1 MPALKSIRVHHLK
14 DDKVCFAGLLMSIL
28 VLIWLFVYPA
38 GCLADTDLNHLWQ
51 DIIQTATASPES
63 LQNAIDQFA
72 SRQQQNDV
80 KNATLYSLALLKL
93 TEHNDITPANK
104 DTLATAAITISPDY
118 SFPETAYSKLTF
130 RQHRYLT
137 SLASFFKA
145 IKKFQNNPLE
155 SLYASTFFWLAA
167 AFTPLTLLFFFAL
180 FLSIK
185 YYRAFCEMGYLNL
198 SQKGGFATLL
208 SSLVAALLIIIV
220 PAPLIGLLLLTAAI
234 ALLATRRDI
243 ITITILTTTLLIV
256 PFAYEKGMASLLAL
270 DSSFFKAARLS
281 TSGINSPENDAKL
294 RQPATNQSQLALQL
308 FSQAES
314 ARQRQEFSQAEV
326 FLEKIISNRV
336 EIGAAYNNLANLYLL
351 QSKAKDIEKL
361 FIRAANLEKNSGIPY
376 YNLSRAYIQQSFDL
390 KKSSQALEMAFKR
403 DPSLSADDNID
414 DDSATKLQNRNKLIF
429 MSLPENF
436 YRRYADAQP
445 DKDIYLPEFLHQLI
459 FPGTGRKLYF
469 VLVMLT
475 IGSLFY
481 LGRKAPANR
490 RICSECGRLFHPIQK
505 LKEKQCP
512 VCYLKKQ
519 SQTGSQLKSISDS
532 ANRPTISLP
541 SMGRLSVGA
550 LLPGFYPLISGNTYI
565 AAGLIVPAILWLYN
579 FIICQTE
586 IMAPFPPSSKWL
598 IFIAPFFIW
607 TANLIILIIL
617 FNNQQRRNTFSR
629 SNA

>member
-1 MPALKSIRVHHLK
+1 MPTLKTRRVHRLQNEK
-14 DDKVCFAGLLMSIL
+14 FYLAGLLSIL
-28 VLIWLFVYPA
+28 LLIWLFAYPTVCQA
-38 GCLADTDLNHLWQ
+38 NPNLNNLWQ
-51 DIIQTATASPES
+51 GIIQASTASPDS
-63 LQNAIDQFA
+63 LQDAINQFT
-72 SRQQQNDV
+72 SNQQQNDI

-93 TEHNDITPANK
+93 TEHNNLTPVNK
-104 DTLATAAITISPDY
+104 DILTTAAITISPDY

-137 SLASFFKA
+137 SFASFFKA
-145 IKKFQNNPLE
+145 VKKFKNNPFE

-167 AFTPLTLLFFFAL
+167 VFTPLTLLFFFTL
-180 FLSIK
+180 FLSVK

-198 SQKGGFATLL
+198 SQKGGLATLL
-208 SSLVAALLIIIV
+208 SSLIAALLIIIV
-220 PAPLIGLLLLTAAI
+220 PTPLFGLLLLTAAI

-281 TSGINSPENDAKL
+281 TSGINSPGNDVEL

-326 FLEKIISNRV
+326 FLEKIIANKI
-336 EIGAAYNNLANLYLL
+336 EIGAAYNNLANIYLL
-351 QSKAKDIEKL
+351 QGKAKKSEEL
-361 FIRAANLEKNSGIPY
+361 FIKAANLEKSSGIPY

-403 DPSLSADDNID
+403 DPSLSADDSTEDNLT
-414 DDSATKLQNRNKLIF
+414 AKLQNRNKLIF

-445 DKDIYLPEFLHQLI
+445 NKDIYLPEFLRQLI
-459 FPGTGRKLYF
+459 FPGTGRTLYF
-469 VLVMLT
+469 ALVILT
-475 IGSLFY
+475 IIGLFY
-481 LGRKAPANR
+481 LERQAPANR

-512 VCYLKKQ
+512 VCYLKQQ
-519 SQTGSQLKSISDS
+519 SQTGSQLKNMADS
-532 ANRPTISLP
+532 ANHPAISLP
-541 SMGRLSVGA
+541 NVCRTAAGV
-550 LLPGFYPLISGNTYI
+550 LLPGFYPLITGNIYI
-565 AAGLIVPAILWLYN
+565 AAGLMMPAILWLYN
-579 FIICQTE
+579 FLICQTG
-586 IMAPFPPSSKWL
+586 IMAPFPPSTEWL
-598 IFIAPFFIW
+598 INIAPFLIW
-607 TANLIILIIL
+607 TTNLIVLILLIVYR
-617 FNNQQRRNTFSR
+617 QRHNTLSG

>member
-1 MPALKSIRVHHLK
+1 MPALKTIRVHPLK
-14 DDKVCFAGLLMSIL
+14 GKKVSFLGFLTTLI
-28 VLIWLFVYPA
+28 LIWLFAYPTECRA
-38 GCLADTDLNHLWQ
+38 NPELNHLWH
-51 DIIQTATASPES
+51 DIIQAATASPES
-63 LQNAIDQFA
+63 LQNAIDQFT
-72 SRQQQNDV
+72 SRQQQNDI

-93 TEHNDITPANK
+93 TENNELTPANR
-104 DTLATAAITISPDY
+104 DILAAAAITISPDF
-118 SFPETAYSKLTF
+118 SFPETAYSKLAF
-130 RQHRYLT
+130 REHRYLT
-137 SLASFFKA
+137 SFISFFKA
-145 IKKFQNNPLE
+145 VKKFRSNPLE
-155 SLYASTFFWLAA
+155 SLYAATFFWLAA
-167 AFTPLTLLFFFAL
+167 VFTPLTLLFFFAL

-198 SQKGGFATLL
+198 SRKGSLAVLL
-208 SSLVAALLIIIV
+208 SSLMAALLIIIV
-220 PAPLIGLLLLTAAI
+220 PTPLVGLLLLAVTI

-243 ITITILTTTLLIV
+243 IFITILTTTLLIV

-270 DSSFFKAARLS
+270 DSSFFKVARLS
-281 TSGINSPENDAKL
+281 TSGINIPENVAKS

-326 FLEKIISNRV
+326 FLEKIISNRI
-336 EIGAAYNNLANLYLL
+336 EIGAVYNNLANLYLL
-351 QSKAKDIEKL
+351 QGRAKESEKL
-361 FIRAANLEKNSGIPY
+361 FIKAANLEKSSGIPY

-403 DPSLSADDNID
+403 NPGLSADDTPD
-414 DDSATKLQNRNKLIF
+414 DNLTTKLQNRNRLLF

-445 DKDIYLPEFLHQLI
+445 DKDIYLPEFLNKLI

-469 VLVMLT
+469 LLVMLT

-481 LGRKAPANR
+481 LGRRAPANR
-490 RICSECGRLFHPIQK
+490 KICSECGRLFHPLQK

-519 SQTGSQLKSISDS
+519 SQTGSQLRDITDRP
-532 ANRPTISLP
+532 NRPTLSLP
-541 SMGRLSVGA
+541 TIVRLALGT

-565 AAGLIVPAILWLYN
+565 AAGLMIPAILWLYN
-579 FIICQTE
+579 FIICQTR
-586 IMAPFPPSSKWL
+586 IMAPFPPSTEWL
-598 IFIAPFFIW
+598 IFIVPLLVW
-607 TANLIILIIL
+607 TANIITLIMLTL
-617 FNNQQRRNTFSR
+617 YRQRRNIFSR

>member
-1 MPALKSIRVHHLK
+1 MLALKTIRVHRLK
-14 DDKVCFAGLLMSIL
+14 VEKFSFPGLLAVLI
-28 VLIWLFVYPA
+28 LIWLFTYPT
-38 GCLADTDLNHLWQ
+38 GCQANPDLNHLWQ
-51 DIIQTATASPES
+51 KIIQTATASPES
-63 LQNAIDQFA
+63 LQNAIEQFT
-72 SRQQQNDV
+72 SRQQQNDI

-93 TEHNDITPANK
+93 TEHNELTPVNK
-104 DTLATAAITISPDY
+104 DILATAAITISPDY

-137 SLASFFKA
+137 SFTSFFKA
-145 IKKFQNNPLE
+145 VKKFRSNPLE

-167 AFTPLTLLFFFAL
+167 AFIPLTLLFFFAL

-185 YYRAFCEMGYLNL
+185 YYCAFCEMGYLNL
-198 SQKGGFATLL
+198 SQKGGVAILT
-208 SSLVAALLIIIV
+208 SSLITALLIIII
-220 PAPLIGLLLLTAAI
+220 PTPLIGLLLLTATI

-243 ITITILTTTLLIV
+243 VVITILTTTLLIV

-281 TSGINSPENDAKL
+281 TSGISIPKNDAKS

-326 FLEKIISNRV
+326 FLEKIISNRI

-351 QSKAKDIEKL
+351 QGKAKESEKL
-361 FIRAANLEKNSGIPY
+361 FIKAANLEKNSGIPY

-403 DPSLSADDNID
+403 DPSLSADDNPD
-414 DDSATKLQNRNKLIF
+414 NNLTTKLQSRNKLFF

-445 DKDIYLPEFLHQLI
+445 DKDIYLPEFLNQLI
-459 FPGTGRKLYF
+459 FPGTGRTLYF
-469 VLVMLT
+469 VLVILT

-481 LGRKAPANR
+481 LGRQAPANR
-490 RICSECGRLFHPIQK
+490 RICSECGRLFHPLQK

-512 VCYLKKQ
+512 ICYLKKQ
-519 SQTGSQLKSISDS
+519 SQTGSQLKNITDS
-532 ANRPTISLP
+532 ANRPTMSLP
-541 SMGRLSVGA
+541 TIGRLSIGA

-565 AAGLIVPAILWLYN
+565 AIGLMIPAILWLYN
-579 FIICQTE
+579 FIICQTR
-586 IMAPFPPSSKWL
+586 IMAPFPPSAEWL
-598 IFIAPFFIW
+598 IIIAPLFIW
-607 TANLIILIIL
+607 TANFIVLIQLTSYR
-617 FNNQQRRNTFSR
+617 QRHNTLSR

>member
-1 MPALKSIRVHHLK
+1 MSALKSIRVHRLK
-14 DDKVCFAGLLMSIL
+14 DERVCFPGLLGIL
-28 VLIWLFVYPA
+28 ILIWLFAYPA
-38 GCLADTDLNHLWQ
+38 GCQANTDLNHLWQ
-51 DIIQTATASPES
+51 AIIQTATSSPDS
-63 LQNAIDQFA
+63 LQNAIDKFT
-72 SRQQQNDV
+72 SRQQQNDI

-93 TEHNDITPANK
+93 TEHNDLTPANK
-104 DTLATAAITISPDY
+104 DILATAAITISPDY

-137 SLASFFKA
+137 SFKSFFKA
-145 IKKFQNNPLE
+145 VKKFRNNPPE

-167 AFTPLTLLFFFAL
+167 VFTPLTLLFSFVL

-198 SQKGGFATLL
+198 SQKGGLATLL
-208 SSLVAALLIIIV
+208 SSLIAALLIIIV
-220 PAPLIGLLLLTAAI
+220 PTPLIGMLLLTAAI

-243 ITITILTTTLLIV
+243 IAITILTTTLLIV

-281 TSGINSPENDAKL
+281 TSGISTPENDAKL

-314 ARQRQEFSQAEV
+314 ARQRQKFSQAEV
-326 FLEKIISNRV
+326 FLEKIISNRI

-351 QSKAKDIEKL
+351 QGKAKDSEKL
-361 FIRAANLEKNSGIPY
+361 FIKAANLEKKSGIPY

-403 DPSLSADDNID
+403 DPSLSADDSPD
-414 DDSATKLQNRNKLIF
+414 DNLTAKLQNQNKLIF

-445 DKDIYLPEFLHQLI
+445 DKDIYLPEFLNQLI
-459 FPGTGRKLYF
+459 FPGTGRTLYF

-481 LGRKAPANR
+481 LGRQAPANR

-519 SQTGSQLKSISDS
+519 SQTGSQLKNITNS
-532 ANRPTISLP
+532 ANHPTVSLPTI
-541 SMGRLSVGA
+541 GRLSVGA

-565 AAGLIVPAILWLYN
+565 AAGLMIPAILWLYN
-579 FIICQTE
+579 FIICQTK
-586 IMAPFPPSSKWL
+586 IMAPFPPSTEWL
-598 IFIAPFFIW
+598 IIIVPFLIW
-607 TANLIILIIL
+607 TANIITLILL
-617 FNNQQRRNTFSR
+617 TVHRQRRNTFSR